1 MDEKKALSLLKKYG
15 QDKWGY
21 SHVLEHS
28 KAVQKLAVQWAKK
41 IKSNGY
47 KVDVEFVS
55 SASLLH
61 DIGRFRYAPGTPDM
75 IRHGVEGAK
84 ILKKEGYPLY
94 ARLAERHIGAGIT
107 KADVKKQGLPIPV
120 KDYSPK
126 TIEEKIVACADN
138 LLEGSEKRT
147 IQATAKSF
155 EEKLGEPYGKRAV
168 KLYKEIEK
176 MLKGKR

>member
-28 KAVQKLAVQWAKK
+28 IAVQKLAVQWARK
-41 IKSNGY
+41 IKANGY

-55 SASLLH
+55 TAALLH

-84 ILKKEGYPLY
+84 ILKKEGFPLH

-138 LLEGSEKRT
+138 LLEGSERKS
-147 IQATAKSF
+147 IQATVSKF
-155 EEKLGEPYGKRAV
+155 EEKLGEPYGRRV
-168 KLYKEIEK
+168 MRLYKEIEG
-176 MLKGKR
+176 LLRG

>member
-1 MDEKKALSLLKKYG
+1 MDEKKALSLLRKYG
-15 QDKWGY
+15 HEKWGY

-41 IKSNGY
+41 IKANGY

-55 SASLLH
+55 TAALLH

-84 ILKKEGYPLY
+84 ILKKEGYPLH
-94 ARLAERHIGAGIT
+94 ARLAERHIGAGIN
-107 KADVKKQGLPIPV
+107 KSDIKKQGLPLPS

-126 TIEEKIVACADN
+126 TIEEKIVSCADN
-138 LLEGSEKRT
+138 LLEGIEKRT
-147 IQATAKSF
+147 INSTVKEF
-155 EEKLGEPYGKRAV
+155 EEKLGEPYGKRV
-168 KLYKEIEK
+168 MKLYKEIEK
-176 MLKGKR
+176 MLKEKR